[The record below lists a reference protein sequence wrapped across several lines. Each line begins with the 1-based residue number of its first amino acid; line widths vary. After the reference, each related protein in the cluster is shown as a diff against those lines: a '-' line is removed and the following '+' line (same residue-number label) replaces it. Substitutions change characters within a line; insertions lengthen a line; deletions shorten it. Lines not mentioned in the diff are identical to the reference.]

1 MVNEIKN
8 YYFMAIKLYKPT
20 SPGRRIQSVTDYS
33 VLRKSEKT
41 PKGLVFGTRKHA
53 GRNNSGKITVRH
65 QGGGARKKIRL
76 VDFSRLDKKGVPA
89 KVVTME
95 YDPTR
100 TSFISLL
107 AYKDGSKRYIL
118 APEGLKV
125 GQEVVYNDK
134 VEVAPGN
141 RMLLKNIPVGTF
153 IHDIELIPGQGGRI
167 ARSAGAYALLQ
178 TVEGGH
184 VLLKMPSGEI
194 RRVKE
199 NCLASIGQLSNLDWM
214 NVRIG
219 KAGRMRHMGFRP
231 TVRGKVMNP
240 VDHPHGGGEGHNPI
254 GMKYPKTPWGKHALG
269 VKTRDRK
276 KYSNKF
282 IVQRR
287 GK

>member
-1 MVNEIKN
+1 
-8 YYFMAIKLYKPT
+8 MAIKIYKPT
-20 SPGRRIQSVTDYS
+20 SPGRRIHSVTDYS
-33 VLRKSEKT
+33 VLYKNGKA
-41 PKGLVFGTRKHA
+41 PKGLIVSKGKQA

-76 VDFSRLDKKGVPA
+76 VDFSRSDKKGVEA
-89 KVVTME
+89 KVVSME

-100 TSFISLL
+100 TAFISLL
-107 AYKDGSKRYIL
+107 SYRDGSKRYML

-125 GQEVVYNDK
+125 GQTIVYNDK

-141 RMLLKNIPVGTF
+141 RMILRNIPIGTF
-153 IHDIELIPGQGGRI
+153 VHDIELVPGQGGKI
-167 ARSAGAYALLQ
+167 ARSAGAYATLQ

-184 VLLKMPSGEI
+184 ALLKMPSGEI
-194 RRVKE
+194 RKVKE
-199 NCLASIGQLSNLDWM
+199 NCLASVGQLSNADWM

-219 KAGRMRHMGFRP
+219 KAGRSRHMGWRP
-231 TVRGKVMNP
+231 SVRGKVMNP
-240 VDHPHGGGEGHNPI
+240 VDHPHGGGEGVNPI
-254 GMKYPKTPWGKHALG
+254 GLKYPKTPWGKHALG
-269 VKTRDRK
+269 VKTRERK